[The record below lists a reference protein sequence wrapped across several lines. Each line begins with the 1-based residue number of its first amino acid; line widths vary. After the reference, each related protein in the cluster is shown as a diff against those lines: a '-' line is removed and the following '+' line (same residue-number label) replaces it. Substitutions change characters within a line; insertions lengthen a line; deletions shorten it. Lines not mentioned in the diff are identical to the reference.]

1 MFVMAEMLKAPP
13 GQHGC
18 GMAFG
23 PGLTTE
29 TMMFRTA

>member
-1 MFVMAEMLKAPP
+1 MFVMAEMLKEPS
-13 GQHGC
+13 GLLGC